1 MANNISV
8 LDSAA
13 AAQVVKTTDTAGVH
27 TPHHNVD
34 SSALPTGAATAAK
47 QPALGTAGSASSD
60 VITVQGITSMTALKT
75 DGSAV
80 TQPVSGT
87 FWQATQPVSLTST
100 TITGTVAV
108 TKSGTWDITNAG
120 TFATQSVCT
129 NAGTFAVQADQSG
142 TWTVQPG
149 NTANTTPWL
158 VSLASAMKGTAGT
171 AASEV
176 LTIQGIASMTAIKT
190 DGSATTQPVSGTVT
204 ANLAAGTN
212 NIGDVDVL
220 SVIPGTGATNLGKAI
235 DTATGATDTG
245 VLALATRDDALSA
258 LTPIEGDNVQLRTDA
273 NGALWVI
280 PSGTITVAA
289 HAVTNA
295 GTFAVQVD
303 GAALTALQLIDNPVI
318 VDDAAFTP
326 ATSSVMMAGFE
337 ADETAPDSVDEGD
350 AGAARMTLDRKQIV
364 TTQVHTS
371 GGESSL
377 SALSTAAVYTAEV
390 KASAGQIYGVE
401 IFNKGAAAVYARLY
415 NQTGAPGSGDAANII
430 WRGIVPGSAT
440 GAGFVKGWPNGKIC
454 ATGIGIRVSGAIAD
468 NDTTVLAANEVTI
481 NVGFK

>member
-1 MANNISV
+1 MADNITI
-8 LDSAA
+8 LDSVAA
-13 AAQVVKTTDTAGVH
+13 SITMATTDTAGVH
-27 TPHHNVD
+27 TPKHSVT

-129 NAGTFAVQADQSG
+129 NAGTFAVQAAQSG

-176 LTIQGIASMTAIKT
+176 LTIQGITSMTPIKT
-190 DGSATTQPVSGTVT
+190 DGSGVTQPVSGTVT

-212 NIGDVDVL
+212 GIGKLTANTGVTIGAVEIASAQTLATVTTVGAVTAITNALPAGTNAIGKLAANSGVDIGDVDVTSISAGSNVIGDVGL
-220 SVIPGTGATNLGKAI
+220 SGRTTGGLTLHSRIATGTDATN
-235 DTATGATDTG
+235 
-245 VLALATRDDALSA
+245 
-258 LTPIEGDNVQLRTDA
+258 
-273 NGALWVI
+273 
-280 PSGTITVAA
+280 
-289 HAVTNA
+289 
-295 GTFAVQVD
+295 
-303 GAALTALQLIDNPVI
+303 
-318 VDDAAFTP
+318 
-326 ATSSVMMAGFE
+326 
-337 ADETAPDSVDEGD
+337 
-350 AGAARMTLDRKQIV
+350 
-364 TTQVHTS
+364 
-371 GGESSL
+371 
-377 SALSTAAVYTAEV
+377 V
-390 KASAGQIYGVE
+390 KASAGQLFWAMVTNTNASARYIKF
-401 IFNKGAAAVYARLY
+401 FNSAS
-415 NQTGAPGSGDAANII
+415 APTLGSGTPVLRVLI
-430 WRGIVPGSAT
+430 P
-440 GAGFVKGWPNGKIC
+440 PNSSGYQLRC
-454 ATGIGIRVSGAIAD
+454 EQGLAFSTGIGYTLSTTAPDSGAVAVAAD
-468 NDTTVLAANEVTI
+468 EVI
-481 NVGFK
+481 VNLGYR